1 MSERS
6 ALVSQCF
13 GRRSTATF
21 QRRHR
26 ASPHTTNYTPA
37 DNSIKRRPV
46 AATARQRTEFNHWNG
61 SIRFFFFFLNL
72 ARQFQNI
79 LFRFFFRVEETR
91 PNFFVFCL
99 RLWQVDRN
107 YKISEII
114 ILKEHTRSWWVGL
127 WVVKHNHVYPPCN
140 IVSCAFFLF
149 VCVQDGRF
157 LDPDGMPGPYS
168 WNKTIKAKGP
178 HTAIKWNQWGS

>member
-61 SIRFFFFFLNL
+61 SIRFFEFGAPISKNLIPFLFSSWRN
-72 ARQFQNI
+72 
-79 LFRFFFRVEETR
+79 ETE
-91 PNFFVFCL
+91 FYFVFCL
-99 RLWQVDRN
+99 RLWQADRN

-114 ILKEHTRSWWVGL
+114 ILKEHTRSWWVVL

-149 VCVQDGRF
+149 VCARRTVFWTQTECPGRTV
-157 LDPDGMPGPYS
+157 G
-168 WNKTIKAKGP
+168 TR
-178 HTAIKWNQWGS
+178 Q